1 MKLKKIFILLL
12 ASLFLFNGCNGSKKE
27 ALQERLLNQ
36 LCESCEDC
44 YSLDIPYEVV
54 ADFYRA
60 ECDKL
65 QSLLEWKTMTTEYLM
80 EHPNDKEVKSIY
92 DILNTPPTVNVQVKL
107 DNFMKVYKNSIFLD
121 YVRYL
126 NVIGINNS
134 ECKFYLIP
142 DYENESNVYR
152 YHREDFIRLM
162 YQKELYEIMRQDIYR
177 RENKNSWALTP
188 YTKESLDVSLKIYDD
203 LKKFSSYLDK
213 YFSDSYVDSYL
224 ARTGRNLLDS
234 AEYGSIKQ
242 CEAYIEVVGGLYC
255 SKELADY
262 ENNLR
267 TLDAINR
274 FKSIKHNIRYDLF
287 DEEEKLLR
295 NETLKL
301 RKELQ

>member
-27 ALQERLLNQ
+27 ALKWRLLEQ
-36 LCESCEDC
+36 LYESCEDC
-44 YSLDIPYEVV
+44 YSLDIPHEFL

-60 ECDKL
+60 ERDKSE
-65 QSLLEWKTMTTEYLM
+65 SLLKWKTLTTEYLM
-80 EHPNDKEVKSIY
+80 EYPNDKEVKSIY
-92 DILNTPPTVNVQVKL
+92 DILNAPFDVQVKL

-142 DYENESNVYR
+142 DYENESDDPYIVYR
-152 YHREDFIRLM
+152 YLRAKFIRLM

-188 YTKESLDVSLKIYDD
+188 YTKESFDVSLKIYDD
-203 LKKFSSYLDK
+203 LEKFSSYLDK
-213 YFSDSYVDSYL
+213 YFSDSYDP
-224 ARTGRNLLDS
+224 NLVTIFGNPLDS
-234 AEYGSIKQ
+234 SEYRSIKK

-262 ENNLR
+262 ENNLQ

-274 FKSIKHNIRYDLF
+274 FKSIKYNLRYDLF

-301 RKELQ
+301 RKE